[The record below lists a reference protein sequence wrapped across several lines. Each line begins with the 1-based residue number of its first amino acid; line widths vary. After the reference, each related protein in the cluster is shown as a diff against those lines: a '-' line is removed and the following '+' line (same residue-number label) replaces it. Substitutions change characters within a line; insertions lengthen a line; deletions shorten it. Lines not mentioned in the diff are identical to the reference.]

1 MEHERT
7 PKLYRTQRFGPRIGY
22 SASASQGACRS
33 PKVGI
38 RQTKVTHPCEG
49 LRCAISRVACGCDR
63 CPAVVAPRTWDLTY
77 YIGDYEA
84 HLSRLPARPSEGLRT
99 YHALLGSE
107 ANIHKLRYGDQ
118 RDLSGGGLALQTLFA
133 RQHPRRGSGLLGSIR
148 PSFFFLER
156 HLLHAVLHNDS
167 VKVRASCLSR
177 EFALLSVFIVG
188 RRRACSS

>member
-1 MEHERT
+1 MCGVVEHERT

-118 RDLSGGGLALQTLFA
+118 RDLGRRAGAPNLICSSASPQRVWPSGV
-133 RQHPRRGSGLLGSIR
+133 HSSK
-148 PSFFFLER
+148 FFL
-156 HLLHAVLHNDS
+156 S
-167 VKVRASCLSR
+167 
-177 EFALLSVFIVG
+177 
-188 RRRACSS
+188 